1 MFQFIILKRPSH
13 PIITFL
19 RTDLITKY
27 QHNHTGKRN
36 SITIT
41 IFVSFCVSMY
51 KPDDPYTLTYQT
63 NYFKYLL
70 WALQLLLSC
79 CLQLITYCQD
89 TTYVHR
95 LSQSNTFVWVRN
107 TAYVRLWTK
116 LNVAKHVTEFCVW
129 WQILFQQLM
138 LPKITGLLILIPYL
152 NDTHIK
158 NHFFDEISL
167 DIYKSN

>member
-1 MFQFIILKRPSH
+1 
-13 PIITFL
+13 
-19 RTDLITKY
+19 
-27 QHNHTGKRN
+27 
-36 SITIT
+36 
-41 IFVSFCVSMY
+41 MY

-79 CLQLITYCQD
+79 CFQLITYCQD

-138 LPKITGLLILIPYL
+138 LLKITGLSSLSLIWRPEFWYICLISQDSKPIFAL
-152 NDTHIK
+152 KLSFWVPRTTNT
-158 NHFFDEISL
+158 ER
-167 DIYKSN
+167 

>member
-1 MFQFIILKRPSH
+1 MSH

-19 RTDLITKY
+19 RTDLIIEFSATAHI
-27 QHNHTGKRN
+27 QELVSQSLFH
-36 SITIT
+36 
-41 IFVSFCVSMY
+41 FVLIY
-51 KPDDPYTLTYQT
+51 KLDDPYTFTFQT

-95 LSQSNTFVWVRN
+95 LSQSNTFVWERI

-116 LNVAKHVTEFCVW
+116 LSVPKHVVLLCVW
-129 WQILFQQLM
+129 WQILFHQFM
-138 LPKITGLLILIPYL
+138 LLNITGLLISICYL
-152 NDTHIK
+152 NDALKGITFSIK
-158 NHFFDEISL
+158 WFLIF
-167 DIYKSN
+167 

>member
-1 MFQFIILKRPSH
+1 MYSLFIISKLSH

-19 RTDLITKY
+19 RTDLIIEFSTTAHI
-27 QHNHTGKRN
+27 QEILSQSLFH
-36 SITIT
+36 
-41 IFVSFCVSMY
+41 FVSIY
-51 KPDDPYTLTYQT
+51 KLDDPYTFTFQT

-95 LSQSNTFVWVRN
+95 LSQSNTFVWERI

-116 LNVAKHVTEFCVW
+116 LSVPKTCSFALRMMTNIIPSVHVT
-129 WQILFQQLM
+129 
-138 LPKITGLLILIPYL
+138 
-152 NDTHIK
+152 
-158 NHFFDEISL
+158 
-167 DIYKSN
+167 